1 MVDSMGEDW
10 VAKFRKMVV
19 GRTPLKMVGAPE
31 DIPSMV
37 VFPASGDSAH
47 VTGAELVVD
56 GGYMAV

>member
-1 MVDSMGEDW
+1 MGEDW
-10 VAKFRKMVV
+10 AAKFRKMVV
-19 GRTPLKMVGAPE
+19 GRTPLKMVGVPE